1 MPNLNNKNTII
12 VQTTVILTTST
23 TTLGLLYYLT
33 QKSIQLINTNY
44 GGISGFLRFI
54 WEGDHLPFETREA
67 VDELERIE
75 MKLLPKER
83 RRLEKV
89 EVAIQVAKLNS
100 VDEEGEGDDD
110 DAHDINN
117 HGTIEDTSI
126 RNSLINQ
133 DNEPTV
139 KIINETKPND
149 LKTQSMEKQQETSTN
164 NNTKHK
170 HYILHQTPS
179 LTKDLSTISYNLDKI
194 ASQVDAIQSYSDE
207 NVKSQKKK
215 LSNELVKMMELVDG
229 FVAECGII
237 LS

>member
-1 MPNLNNKNTII
+1 MPNTNNKSTTIL
-12 VQTTVILTTST
+12 QTTAILTTST

-33 QKSIQLINTNY
+33 HKSIQIINKNY
-44 GGISGFLRFI
+44 GGISGFLRLI
-54 WEGDHLPFETREA
+54 WEGDHLPWEIREA

-100 VDEEGEGDDD
+100 VDDDEDGNAD
-110 DAHDINN
+110 DVNN
-117 HGTIEDTSI
+117 HDNTEDTFNE
-126 RNSLINQ
+126 NSLTNQ
-133 DNEPTV
+133 DNGTTV
-139 KIINETKPND
+139 KNINETKPND
-149 LKTQSMEKQQETSTN
+149 PKPRSMEKHQETNTN

-207 NVKSQKKK
+207 NVKGQKKK

-229 FVAECGII
+229 FLAECGIV